1 MKPVCIKAVG
11 PREVE
16 FQHVSLDDSPL
27 APTEIVVNS
36 EYSLTNT
43 GTELARFIGE
53 EAEFGAPYKY
63 PFTMGW
69 ANVGIVE
76 GVGSA
81 VECCSNG
88 ERVLSLGPHASVF
101 RIEEGRILGK
111 VPEEIEPRV
120 ACFARMAAVAIS
132 APRKADLDAGDKV
145 LVIGQG
151 IVGNLAA
158 QLFGIAGAD
167 VMVADVM
174 ESRLRVANE
183 CGIAHTVNPS
193 STDLKEAVSAWTE
206 GKGPRIVVEAVGDAD
221 LICRAIEL
229 VAARGQVLL
238 LGTPRK
244 RKSLP
249 VTDVF
254 ARVHMHDIAVNGAYL
269 FDVPLAETELVR
281 HSLRGNVAQIFGW
294 LREGRLKTQPLQT
307 LVASPQQC
315 QQAYDQLAQQRD
327 QYQAL
332 LFDWSEVT

>member
-1 MKPVCIKAVG
+1 MKTICIRAVG
-11 PREVE
+11 PCRVEV
-16 FQHVSLDDSPL
+16 HDCPLDDSPL
-27 APTEIVVNS
+27 GPSDIRIES

-43 GTELARFIGE
+43 GTELARFVGK
-53 EAEFGAPYKY
+53 EAEFSTPYKH

-69 ANVGIVE
+69 ANVGTVRD
-76 GVGSA
+76 VGSA
-81 VECCSNG
+81 VEYCSKG
-88 ERVLSLGPHASVF
+88 ERVLSLGPHATAF
-101 RIEEGRILGK
+101 RIDESQILGR
-111 VPEEIEPRV
+111 VPDDLDPRV

-132 APRKADLDAGDKV
+132 APRKAELDAGDKV

-151 IVGNLAA
+151 IVGNLTA

-167 VMVADVM
+167 VMVADLM
-174 ESRLRVANE
+174 ESRLRIARE

-193 STDLKEAVSAWTE
+193 SIDLKEAASDWTE
-206 GKGPRIVVEAVGDAD
+206 GEGPQIVVEAVGDAE

-244 RKSLP
+244 PKSLP

-254 ARVHMHDIAVNGAYL
+254 ARVHARDITVEGAYL
-269 FDVPLAETELVR
+269 FDVPRTETEHVR

-294 LREGRLKTQPLQT
+294 LRDGRLKTQPIQT
-307 LVASPQQC
+307 LVASPHQC
-315 QQAYDQLAQQRD
+315 QQAYDQLNEQRD
-327 QYQAL
+327 KYQAL